1 MPKPVLNSKITI
13 HRHVRGKKARVDAL
27 VLVRLST
34 YVRVR
39 FHRETGWASLG
50 QPSQTLGKS
59 IEKRRERREHK
70 QTIKIRAD
78 I

>member
-50 QPSQTLGKS
+50 QPRRL
-59 IEKRRERREHK
+59 EKASKRDANDASTNKR
-70 QTIKIRAD
+70 
-78 I
+78 